1 MFHVPSFIVAH
12 PCSLWK
18 GLKAPKRDKNAH
30 WSIYVYISF
39 IKLWFTR
46 NTEQNIHTKRESQKI
61 RHKNYR
67 NLRSFEHLRKIFRVI
82 SLGLAVSWNETKW
95 RDIDKPT
102 TLLVRYGRCVTLH
115 VSTAPGIFFTENK
128 LSLQYQLYCNSQC
141 FGYFVISNLSTPSPT
156 QGVKYFW
163 LTGKFNR

>member
-1 MFHVPSFIVAH
+1 MFRNVPECSGMFHVPSFIVAH

-30 WSIYVYISF
+30 WSTYVYISF

-115 VSTAPGIFFTENK
+115 VSTAPGIFLRKINF
-128 LSLQYQLYCNSQC
+128 LSVILNVLDISWYQ
-141 FGYFVISNLSTPSPT
+141 T
-156 QGVKYFW
+156 
-163 LTGKFNR
+163 